1 MKKKV
6 YPIAL
11 NKRFIL
17 GAVYA
22 MSLVGAMTS
31 LCGLWSNLF
40 THLQYWFDRMYT
52 NGMLYGSTETQKL
65 TALLC
70 LVAAIVGLIC
80 LGLILL
86 RLLRRCEEY
95 EGLAVWERVA
105 VFLGIAVLVAVA
117 LSVWSA
123 VRYEQ
128 ATGKYAY
135 QIGTDEYLHATELR
149 SLAASLALYLS
160 ILLGVEGWSRRR
172 AVAEQI
178 KTAEDDLNRCLDP

>member
-6 YPIAL
+6 NPSAL
-11 NKRFIL
+11 NKRSIL

-31 LCGLWSNLF
+31 LCGLWSNLL

-70 LVAAIVGLIC
+70 LVAATVGLIC

-86 RLLRRCEEY
+86 RLLRRSEEY

-149 SLAASLALYLS
+149 SLASSLALYLS

-172 AVAEQI
+172 GVAEQI
-178 KTAEDDLNRCLDP
+178 KTAEDDLNRRLDP